1 MIIKLQRKTDEVI
14 KNESQL
20 GEWKIQLVMLNN
32 CTSFEKFVE
41 TRSINSSSNNIEI
54 FMSSDT
60 SEIID
65 KLFDTILKI
74 FQEERETSFK
84 EEANLFMKMLV
95 YCIIIFIK

>member
-1 MIIKLQRKTDEVI
+1 
-14 KNESQL
+14 
-20 GEWKIQLVMLNN
+20 
-32 CTSFEKFVE
+32 
-41 TRSINSSSNNIEI
+41 
-54 FMSSDT
+54 MSSDT